1 MNVTFFTSPLL
12 TASMRAFWT
21 LLGVAPASVSP
32 PVELRV
38 WGGGG
43 RGGEGRGEGR
53 GGGEGGG
60 RVNTLLQLLL

>member
-21 LLGVAPASVSP
+21 LLGVAAESVSP

-38 WGGGG
+38 WGEGGGEGG
-43 RGGEGRGEGR
+43 RGGEGGEGR
-53 GGGEGGG
+53 GGGEGE
-60 RVNTLLQLLL
+60 